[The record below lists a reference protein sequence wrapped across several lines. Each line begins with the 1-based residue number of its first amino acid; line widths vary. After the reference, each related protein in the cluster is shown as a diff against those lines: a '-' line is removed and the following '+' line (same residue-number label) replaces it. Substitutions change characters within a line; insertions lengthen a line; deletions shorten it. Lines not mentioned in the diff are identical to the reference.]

1 MLWINRVHRLSPSPS
16 GCGFTFGLWRLST
29 FLLQV
34 LLLSALG
41 DRLTSAWRP
50 SQARLRLTFSELMLN
65 KRIIP
70 LSFSASNLHSMILD
84 EDNRRLY
91 AAAKD
96 YLLTCNLD
104 NISNGVKKL
113 YWPATSER
121 IDECKMAGKDP
132 ELDCANFLRV
142 LHFYNQT
149 HLYVCGTG
157 AFHPRC
163 AYIDTSI
170 FNRDEQLVLHHEQ
183 TECGKG
189 KCPYDPRQRMASAMI
204 EGELYAG
211 ISSDFMSRDVAFF
224 RSLGHRRMI
233 RTEQYDSTW
242 LQDSRFVKVH
252 AIAESNNEEDDKVY
266 LFFTERAQEV
276 ESGNGKVIYSRVAR
290 VCKNDIG
297 GQRSLVNKWST
308 FLKARLVC
316 SIPGSEGIQT
326 HFDELQDVFVLNGK
340 DKKNP
345 LIYGVFTTSS
355 NILNGSAVCVYK
367 MADIIMAFK
376 GEFAHKEGPDYK
388 WVTYPGRVPFPR
400 PGTCPSST
408 YGSYRSTR
416 EYPDEAIFFIR
427 THPLMHDSVYPVSQ
441 RPVLVR
447 VGVDYK
453 FTRLAVDRVEAV
465 DGQYDVMFIGTDT
478 GVVLKSIYAPKANQE
493 VEEIILEELEVFQDK
508 SPITSMNLSR
518 KRQWLYLGSK
528 NGLAQVSLYQCD
540 LYGKGCAECC
550 LARDPYCTWN
560 GSSCSTYIPGARRR
574 HTRQVTLNGD
584 PLTQCFNQGG
594 AMHTWTE
601 EKVMFV
607 VEGNSTYLECLPK
620 SRHATVTWLLEL
632 SDKNGRLQ
640 EVTFGDQVI
649 PIEQGLLIRQ
659 IDPRDAG
666 IYHCQIEDHGF
677 RWTLLKVQLHVV
689 TADQL
694 VNLQESD
701 SRSAGPLKDR
711 SLLGLGHGAQPWY
724 KNIMTLINYPSKMDF
739 YCEQVWQ
746 KDFKKKR
753 NKLRL
758 SKNHRSAE
766 PSRKSK
772 PPAGGRRNK
781 NKAQAKFLR
790 SPRST

>member
-1 MLWINRVHRLSPSPS
+1 MWINKAHYLPLSSS
-16 GCGFTFGLWRLST
+16 GYGFTLGLWRLSA

-34 LLLSALG
+34 LLLSVLG
-41 DRLTSAWRP
+41 ERLTSAWRP
-50 SQARLRLTFSELMLN
+50 SQARLRLTFSELMSN

-70 LSFSASNLHSMILD
+70 LSFSASNLHSIILD

-104 NISNGVKKL
+104 NISSGEKKL
-113 YWPATSER
+113 YWPATPER

-132 ELDCANFLRV
+132 DLDCGNFLRV

-163 AYIDTSI
+163 AYIATSI
-170 FNRDEQLVLHHEQ
+170 FNRADQLMLHHEQ

-189 KCPYDPRQRMASAMI
+189 KCPYDPQQRVASAMI

-224 RSLGHRRMI
+224 RSLGHRRTI
-233 RTEQYDSTW
+233 RTEQYDSMW
-242 LQDSRFVKVH
+242 LQDPRFVKVH
-252 AIAESNNEEDDKVY
+252 AIAESNNAEDDKVY
-266 LFFTERAQEV
+266 LFFTEHAQEV
-276 ESGNGKVIYSRVAR
+276 DNGNGKVIYSRVAR

-367 MADIIMAFK
+367 MADIVMAFK
-376 GEFAHKEGPDYK
+376 GEFAHKAGPDYK

-408 YGSYRSTR
+408 YGSFRSTR

-441 RPVLVR
+441 RPVLMR
-447 VGVDYK
+447 VGMDYK
-453 FTRLAVDRVEAV
+453 FTRLSVDRVEAV
-465 DGQYDVMFIGTDT
+465 DGQYDVIFIGTDT

-508 SPITSMNLSR
+508 SPITSMTLSR
-518 KRQWLYLGSK
+518 KRQWLYVGSK
-528 NGLAQVSLYQCD
+528 SGLAQVSLYQCD

-560 GSSCSTYIPGARRR
+560 GSSCSTYLPSSRRR
-574 HTRQVTLNGD
+574 HTRQVALNGD

-607 VEGNSTYLECLPK
+607 VEGNSTYLECIPK
-620 SRHATVTWLLEL
+620 SQLATVTWLLES
-632 SDKNGRLQ
+632 SDKSGRLQ
-640 EVTFGDQVI
+640 EVTFGDQII

-659 IDPRDAG
+659 VNHWDAG
-666 IYHCQIEDHGF
+666 VYHCQIEDHGF
-677 RWTLLKVQLHVV
+677 RWTLLKLRLHVV
-689 TADQL
+689 TADQV
-694 VNLQESD
+694 VNLHD
-701 SRSAGPLKDR
+701 GDDHSAGPVKDH
-711 SLLGLGHGAQPWY
+711 SLLDPSHGTQPWY
-724 KNIMTLINYPSKMDF
+724 KNIMTLINYPSKVDF

-758 SKNHRSAE
+758 SKNHRSVE
-766 PSRKSK
+766 PSRRNK
-772 PPAGGRRNK
+772 PPARGRRNK
-781 NKAQAKFLR
+781 NKPHVKLLR

>member
-1 MLWINRVHRLSPSPS
+1 MWINRAHCLPPGR
-16 GCGFTFGLWRLST
+16 CGRGFKLGLWFSAS
-29 FLLQV
+29 LLQV
-34 LLLSALG
+34 LLLSVLG
-41 DRLTSAWRP
+41 ERLTSAWRP
-50 SQARLRLTFSELMLN
+50 SQARLRITFSELMSN

-70 LSFSASNLHSMILD
+70 LKFSASNLHSIILD
-84 EDNRRLY
+84 EDNRKLY

-132 ELDCANFLRV
+132 DLDCGNFLRV

-163 AYIDTSI
+163 AYISTSI
-170 FNRDEQLVLHHEQ
+170 FNSAEHLVLHHEQ

-189 KCPYDPRQRMASAMI
+189 KCPYDPQQRMASAMI

-224 RSLGHRRMI
+224 RSLGHRRVI

-242 LQDSRFVKVH
+242 LQDPKFVKIH
-252 AIAESNNEEDDKVY
+252 AIAESNNAEDDKVY

-276 ESGNGKVIYSRVAR
+276 DNGNGKVIYSRVAR

-316 SIPGSEGIQT
+316 SVPGSEGIQT

-367 MADIIMAFK
+367 MADIILAFK

-388 WVTYPGRVPFPR
+388 WVAYPGRVPFPR

-408 YGSYRSTR
+408 YGNFKSTR

-441 RPVLVR
+441 RPVLMR

-453 FTRLAVDRVEAV
+453 FTRLAVDRVDAV

-528 NGLAQVSLYQCD
+528 SGLAQVSLYQCD

-560 GSSCSTYIPGARRR
+560 GSSCSTYLPSIRRR
-574 HTRQVTLNGD
+574 HTRQAALNGD

-607 VEGNSTYLECLPK
+607 VEGNSTYLECIPK
-620 SRHATVTWLLEL
+620 SQLATITWLLES
-632 SDKNGRLQ
+632 SDKSGRLQ
-640 EVTFGDQVI
+640 EVTFGDQII
-649 PIEQGLLIRQ
+649 PIEQGLLIRH
-659 IDPRDAG
+659 IDLRDAG
-666 IYHCQIEDHGF
+666 VYHCQIEDHGF
-677 RWTLLKVQLHVV
+677 RWTLLKLRLHVV
-689 TADQL
+689 TADQV
-694 VNLQESD
+694 VNLHEGD
-701 SRSAGPLKDR
+701 DHSAGPVKDR
-711 SLLGLGHGAQPWY
+711 SLLDPGRGTQPWY

-758 SKNHRSAE
+758 SKNHRSVE
-766 PSRKSK
+766 PGRRNK
-772 PPAGGRRNK
+772 PTARGRRNK
-781 NKAQAKFLR
+781 NKPHVKHLR

>member
-1 MLWINRVHRLSPSPS
+1 MLGMNSARRSAS
-16 GCGFTFGLWRLST
+16 GCGFSFSLHWGLTT

-41 DRLTSAWRP
+41 ERLTGAWRP

-70 LSFSASNLHSMILD
+70 LSFRASNLHSIILD

-104 NISNGVKKL
+104 DISSGVRKL
-113 YWPATSER
+113 YWPATPER
-121 IDECKMAGKDP
+121 IAECKMAGKDP
-132 ELDCANFLRV
+132 DLDCGNFLRV

-163 AYIDTSI
+163 AYIATSM
-170 FNRDEQLVLHHEQ
+170 FNRNEQLVLHHEQ

-189 KCPYDPRQRMASAMI
+189 KCPYDPRQRVASAMI

-224 RSLGHRRMI
+224 RSLGHRRVI

-242 LQDSRFVKVH
+242 LQDPRFVKVH
-252 AIAESNNEEDDKVY
+252 AIAESNNAEDDKVY

-276 ESGNGKVIYSRVAR
+276 DNGNGKVIYSRLAR

-316 SIPGSEGIQT
+316 SVPGSEGIQT
-326 HFDELQDVFVLNGK
+326 HFNELQDVFVLNGK

-408 YGSYRSTR
+408 YGSFKSTR

-427 THPLMHDSVYPVSQ
+427 THPLMHDSIYPVSE
-441 RPVLVR
+441 RPVLMQ

-453 FTRLAVDRVEAV
+453 FTRIAVDRVEAV

-478 GVVLKSIYAPKANQE
+478 GVVLKSIYASKANQE
-493 VEEIILEELEVFQDK
+493 VEEIILEEMEVFPDK
-508 SPITSMNLSR
+508 SPITSLNLSR

-528 NGLAQVSLYQCD
+528 SGLAQVSLYQCD

-560 GSSCSTYIPGARRR
+560 GSSCSTYLPSSRRR

-607 VEGNSTYLECLPK
+607 VEGNSTYLECIPK
-620 SRHATVTWLLEL
+620 SRLATVSWLVEPDDL
-632 SDKNGRLQ
+632 NGQLQ
-640 EVTFGDQVI
+640 EVTFGDQII

-659 IDPRDAG
+659 TDRQDAG
-666 IYHCQIEDHGF
+666 TYHCQIEDHGF
-677 RWTLLKVQLHVV
+677 RWTLLKLQLHVIP
-689 TADQL
+689 AGQM
-694 VNLQESD
+694 VNLHESVEQL
-701 SRSAGPLKDR
+701 AGPVKDHT
-711 SLLGLGHGAQPWY
+711 LLGPGHSPQPWY

-746 KDFKKKR
+746 KDYKKKR

-758 SKNHRSAE
+758 SKNHRSVE
-766 PSRKSK
+766 PSRRNK
-772 PPAGGRRNK
+772 PATRSRRNK
-781 NKAQAKFLR
+781 NKPHAKFLR

>member
-1 MLWINRVHRLSPSPS
+1 MLRINCAHRLSPDPS
-16 GCGFTFGLWRLST
+16 GCWVTFGIRRLNT
-29 FLLQV
+29 FVLQV
-34 LLLSALG
+34 LLLSLLG
-41 DRLTSAWRP
+41 DRLAFAWRP
-50 SQARLRLTFSELMLN
+50 SPARLRFTFSELMVN

-70 LSFSASNLHSMILD
+70 LSFSASNLHSIILD
-84 EDNRRLY
+84 EDNRKLY

-104 NISNGVKKL
+104 NISNRVKKL
-113 YWPATSER
+113 HWPAAPER
-121 IDECKMAGKDP
+121 INECKMAGKDP
-132 ELDCANFLRV
+132 DMDCANFLRI

-163 AYIDTSI
+163 AYVDTSI
-170 FNRDEQLVLHHEQ
+170 FNRDEQLMLYHDQ

-189 KCPYDPRQRMASAMI
+189 KCPYDPQQRIASAMI

-224 RSLGHRRMI
+224 RSLGRRRVI
-233 RTEQYDSTW
+233 RTEQYDATW
-242 LQDSRFVKVH
+242 LQDPKFVKVH

-276 ESGNGKVIYSRVAR
+276 DSGNGKVVYSRVAR

-316 SIPGSEGIQT
+316 SIPSSEGIQT
-326 HFDELQDVFVLNGK
+326 HFDVLQDVFILNGK

-367 MADIIMAFK
+367 MADIVMAFK

-388 WVTYPGRVPFPR
+388 WVTYPGRMPYPR

-408 YGSYRSTR
+408 YGSYRSTH

-427 THPLMHDSVYPVSQ
+427 THPLMHDVVYPVNH

-453 FTRLAVDRVEAV
+453 FTQIAVDHVEAV
-465 DGQYDVMFIGTDT
+465 DGQYDVLFIGTDT
-478 GVVLKSIYAPKANQE
+478 GVVLKSIYTPKANQE

-508 SPITSMNLSR
+508 SPITSMQLSR

-528 NGLAQVSLYQCD
+528 SGLVQVSLYQCD

-560 GSSCSTYIPGARRR
+560 GSSCSTYVPGARRR
-574 HTRQVTLNGD
+574 LTRQVTLNGD

-594 AMHTWTE
+594 AMYTWTE
-601 EKVMFV
+601 EKSLFV
-607 VEGNSTYLECLPK
+607 VEGNNTYLECIPK
-620 SRHATVTWLLEL
+620 SRLATITWFLEP
-632 SDKNGRLQ
+632 SEKNGILQ
-640 EVTFGDQVI
+640 EVSFGDRII

-659 IDPRDAG
+659 IDHQDAG
-666 IYHCQIEDHGF
+666 VYHCQIEDHGL
-677 RWTLLKVQLHVV
+677 RWTLMKVRLNVV
-689 TADQL
+689 TADL
-694 VNLQESD
+694 LANLYEGEGQP
-701 SRSAGPLKDR
+701 AGPMKDR
-711 SLLGLGHGAQPWY
+711 SLLGTSHSVQPWY

-746 KDFKKKR
+746 RDLKKKR
-753 NKLRL
+753 NKLRAG
-758 SKNHRSAE
+758 KKHRSVE
-766 PSRKSK
+766 PARKNK
-772 PPAGGRRNK
+772 PPTGGRRNK
-781 NKAQAKFLR
+781 NKHTKLQR
-790 SPRST
+790 SPRSI